1 MLKCSLC
8 DYGDAYILVKRR
20 ITVTG
25 AGADAASRQA
35 DEKNKSVIFKNCA
48 PFIKR
53 TSKINNMETNNAVNI
68 PIVMPMYNSDIYFF
82 SVRVF
87 FHRHWQF
94 IEQQGKRGD
103 HFFPLYLFHP
113 LTNIETFICNFASEM
128 TMTYF

>member
-68 PIVMPMYNSDIYFF
+68 LIVMPMYNSDIYFF
-82 SVRVF
+82 RQGFLSQALTIHRTARKERGPF
-87 FHRHWQF
+87 FSAL
-94 IEQQGKRGD
+94 
-103 HFFPLYLFHP
+103 PLPPAYEH
-113 LTNIETFICNFASEM
+113 
-128 TMTYF
+128 